1 MENWFPAF
9 AGMTGREDSMSTRF
23 LLLATLA
30 LIVGALIPIQAA
42 TNAAMSKSLGGI
54 GYASL
59 VLFGVSL
66 AVVLGWILINQVAI
80 PPAAAFRDA
89 PIYGWLGG
97 FIVASYVLSITF
109 LAPRLG
115 VGNAICFIVTG
126 QIFAAV
132 LIDHFGLFGA
142 HVQPLSWVR
151 AAGIGLMVAGLFL
164 AKVA

>member
-1 MENWFPAF
+1 MPTRFWLLAAF
-9 AGMTGREDSMSTRF
+9 A
-23 LLLATLA
+23 LV
-30 LIVGALIPIQAA
+30 VGALIPIQAA

-54 GYASL
+54 SYASL
-59 VLFGVSL
+59 VLFGISL
-66 AVVLGWILINQVAI
+66 IVVLAWILITQAAM
-80 PPAAAFRDA
+80 PPVAAFRAA

-97 FIVASYVLSITF
+97 FIVATYVLSITF

-142 HVQPLSWVR
+142 SVQALSWSR
-151 AAGIGLMVAGLFL
+151 IAGIALMIAGLFL
-164 AKVA
+164 AKRS

>member
-1 MENWFPAF
+1 
-9 AGMTGREDSMSTRF
+9 MSTRF
-23 LLLATLA
+23 LLLAALA
-30 LIVGALIPIQAA
+30 LVVGALIPIQAA
-42 TNAAMSKSLGGI
+42 TNAAMSKAIGGI

-66 AVVLGWILINQVAI
+66 AVVVGWILIAQIAL
-80 PPAAAFRDA
+80 PPAAAFRAA

-97 FIVASYVLSITF
+97 FIVAAYVLSITF

-132 LIDHFGLFGA
+132 VIDHFGLFGA
-142 HVQPLSWVR
+142 AVQPFSGMR
-151 AAGIGLMVAGLFL
+151 AAGVALMVAGLFL
-164 AKVA
+164 AKAA

>member
-1 MENWFPAF
+1 MQL
-9 AGMTGREDSMSTRF
+9 RF
-23 LLLATLA
+23 LLLAALA
-30 LIVGALIPIQAA
+30 LVVGALIPIQAA
-42 TNAAMSKSLGGI
+42 TNAAMSKALGGI

-59 VLFGVSL
+59 VLFGISL
-66 AVVLGWILINQVAI
+66 AVLLGWIVISQVAM
-80 PPAAAFRDA
+80 PSAAAFRAA
-89 PIYGWLGG
+89 PLYGWLGG

-142 HVQPLSWVR
+142 NVQPLSWVR
-151 AAGIGLMVAGLFL
+151 AGGIALMIAGLFL
-164 AKVA
+164 AKLG

>member
-1 MENWFPAF
+1 MQI
-9 AGMTGREDSMSTRF
+9 RF
-23 LLLATLA
+23 LLLAALA
-30 LIVGALIPIQAA
+30 LVVGALIPIQAA
-42 TNAAMSKSLGGI
+42 TNAAMSKALGGI

-66 AVVLGWILINQVAI
+66 VVVVAWVLINQAAM
-80 PPAAAFRDA
+80 PPASAFRAA

-142 HVQPLSWVR
+142 AVQPLSWVR
-151 AAGIGLMVAGLFL
+151 AAGIALMTAGLFL
-164 AKVA
+164 AKAA

>member
-1 MENWFPAF
+1 MP
-9 AGMTGREDSMSTRF
+9 SRF
-23 LLLATLA
+23 WLLAALA
-30 LIVGALIPIQAA
+30 LFVGALIPIQAA

-54 GYASL
+54 SYASL
-59 VLFGVSL
+59 VLFGVGL
-66 AVVLGWILINQVAI
+66 VFVLGWILVSQTA
-80 PPAAAFRDA
+80 PPSVAAFREA

-97 FIVASYVLSITF
+97 IIVASYVLAITF

-142 HVQPLSWVR
+142 QVQPLSWPRV
-151 AAGIGLMVAGLFL
+151 AGIGLMVVGLFL
-164 AKVA
+164 AKR